1 VPVLYLSEFNICSC
15 VLFISCAQLC
25 CVFLFGSSAQFL
37 SRRFWAPVF
46 LLDIFPRISLP
57 LLKPCLG
64 EHFSVCTAEWVT
76 GTYSHLSRIVPSTGP
91 AALSVFPSL
100 LSSLARVRSPQQCR
114 GDWPPAEVW
123 TEFTLLVFIRWPL
136 LFVTRLASV
145 RLSCSIFPAT
155 HTQEH
160 ASSTARLWVC
170 FIDFAAD
177 QIFPCAWFF
186 CLIPVLHGGLS
197 QLWFFFLAQCS
208 TIVHILR
215 WCPVR

>member
-1 VPVLYLSEFNICSC
+1 VSTFRSVLQSGSPEPTPISVESFLPPGLLSYRC
-15 VLFISCAQLC
+15 
-25 CVFLFGSSAQFL
+25 
-37 SRRFWAPVF
+37 SRR
-46 LLDIFPRISLP
+46 
-57 LLKPCLG
+57 
-64 EHFSVCTAEWVT
+64 
-76 GTYSHLSRIVPSTGP
+76 
-91 AALSVFPSL
+91 
-100 LSSLARVRSPQQCR
+100 SSVRSPAFGPR
-114 GDWPPAEVW
+114 SSAVVTWPPAEVW